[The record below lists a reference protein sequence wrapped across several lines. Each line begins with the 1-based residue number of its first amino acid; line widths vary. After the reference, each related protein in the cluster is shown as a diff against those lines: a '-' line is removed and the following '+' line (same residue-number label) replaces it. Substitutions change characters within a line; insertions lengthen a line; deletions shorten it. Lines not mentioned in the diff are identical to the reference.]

1 MNRTILCWLIVLV
14 FFFLVHSRN
23 SGRRCR
29 SQSYVNRYLTVKS
42 DIRPSILIWRNDV
55 LVAVLAEERE
65 RSCLATWPSGGV
77 KDSQGYNPPPRGSPQ
92 NHRIKRAKKSQPSTL
107 SAGSTTKDED
117 PDKFAAI
124 APLVQ
129 HTLTLLSA
137 YLGSRGFMFRDL
149 AICQGVTWD

>member
-1 MNRTILCWLIVLV
+1 MNRMILCWFNSFG

-77 KDSQGYNPPPRGSPQ
+77 KDSQGYHPPPP
-92 NHRIKRAKKSQPSTL
+92 
-107 SAGSTTKDED
+107 
-117 PDKFAAI
+117 
-124 APLVQ
+124 
-129 HTLTLLSA
+129 
-137 YLGSRGFMFRDL
+137 
-149 AICQGVTWD
+149 